1 MNRIARRPV
10 MAAAVCAALVLIT
23 GCNQLKARDQLNKGV
38 EAFKTTHYEQAIDHF
53 QQAVQLD
60 PKLKTA
66 RLYLA
71 TAYAQQVIPNLQTPE
86 NMKNAN
92 LAIQNF
98 QTVLNDDPNNVNALK
113 GIASL
118 YLNTQQFEKAKE
130 YQHKVLAV
138 NPNDAAAQYTIGVID
153 WTQAYKNAIP
163 VRQSLGLHDNGD
175 PIKDKKACA
184 DLAEKNGPLI
194 QDGLDALNKAT
205 QLKSDYDD
213 AMAYINLL
221 YRRKADI
228 ECGDD
233 DARKADL
240 ATADQWVQKAL
251 AARKANQEKAIRQS
265 MKGTVTEQKS
275 K

>member
-1 MNRIARRPV
+1 MNRIARGP
-10 MAAAVCAALVLIT
+10 AVGAILCATLVFMT
-23 GCNQLKARDQLNKGV
+23 GCNKLKARDQLNKGV
-38 EAFKTTHYEQAIDHF
+38 EAFKTTHYDQAIEHF
-53 QQAVQLD
+53 QNAVQLD
-60 PKLKTA
+60 PTLQTA

-71 TAYAQQVIPNLQTPE
+71 TAYAQEVVPNLQTPE
-86 NMKNAN
+86 NLKNAN

-98 QTVLNDDPNNVNALK
+98 QYVLQKDPTNINALK

-118 YLNTQQFEKAKE
+118 YLNTQQFEQAKQ

-138 NPNDAAAQYTIGVID
+138 DPNDAEAEYTIGVID

-184 DLAEKNGPLI
+184 ALAEKNGPLV
-194 QDGLDALNKAT
+194 QDGLDALNKAI
-205 QLKSDYDD
+205 QLRQNYDE

-251 AARKANQEKAIRQS
+251 AARKANQEQKIRES
-265 MKGTVTEQKS
+265 LKGTVVEK